1 MIKDG
6 RRVVKIAEEIDT
18 ILHSH
23 VTIFFLAFRRRAARI
38 ITTIRS
44 TGGGNEMDSAN
55 GSIMT
60 KSLTILEDQ
69 LKHEFLAAKKAEYYA
84 GQFSDPQLGDLATR
98 IAGEHRARYDKLLGY
113 LNSHG

>member
-1 MIKDG
+1 MIADE
-6 RRVVKIAEEIDT
+6 RRIVKVPLPSIARA
-18 ILHSH
+18 
-23 VTIFFLAFRRRAARI
+23 IFFLAFLRRGARI

-44 TGGGNEMDSAN
+44 TEGGNEMDAAN

-69 LKHEFLAAKKAEYYA
+69 LNHEYLSAKKAEYYA
-84 GQFSDPQLGDLATR
+84 GQFSDPQLADLATR
-98 IAGEHRARYDKLLGY
+98 IAGAHRARYDKLLGY